1 MNLDINVTLTADS
14 GLLACLG
21 QMASSL
27 LTLVQNAGA
36 VPPSAPAAPVASA
49 EAPVAPAAGSA
60 PSDAQLVADFL
71 ARAQKHDQAIAP
83 TASVGSAPTQPPVA
97 PVSPPTSAVPV
108 TPTPPATA
116 PAPAPST
123 PAPAVP
129 VAPTTPSPGYTL
141 EQLSTAGA
149 NLTRAD
155 PSKMAQLVALLQQY
169 GVQAVTQ
176 LAPEHYGAFA
186 TALRGLGAAI

>member
-1 MNLDINVTLTADS
+1 MNLDINVTLNADS
-14 GLLACLG
+14 SLLAFLG
-21 QMASSL
+21 QTASSL

-36 VPPSAPAAPVASA
+36 VPPSAPAAPGPMS
-49 EAPVAPAAGSA
+49 PVATAPSA
-60 PSDAQLVADFL
+60 PT
-71 ARAQKHDQAIAP
+71 P
-83 TASVGSAPTQPPVA
+83 ASVGSAPTQPPAA

-108 TPTPPATA
+108 TPTPPAT
-116 PAPAPST
+116 APAPST

>member
-1 MNLDINVTLTADS
+1 MNLDINVTLNTDS
-14 GLLACLG
+14 SLLAFLG
-21 QMASSL
+21 QIASSM

-36 VPPSAPAAPVASA
+36 APPSAPTAPVVAPGPRN
-49 EAPVAPAAGSA
+49 PVATASSA
-60 PSDAQLVADFL
+60 PTP
-71 ARAQKHDQAIAP
+71 AP
-83 TASVGSAPTQPPVA
+83 VGSAPTPPPVA
-97 PVSPPTSAVPV
+97 PVSSPVPAVPV
-108 TPTPPATA
+108 TPAAP
-116 PAPAPST
+116 PAPAVPVAPTT

-129 VAPTTPSPGYTL
+129 VAPTTPAPGYTL
-141 EQLSTAGA
+141 EQLSRAGA
-149 NLTRAD
+149 DLTRTD

>member
-14 GLLACLG
+14 SLLACLG

-49 EAPVAPAAGSA
+49 AAPAAPAAGST
-60 PSDAQLVADFL
+60 PSDAQLVTDFL
-71 ARAQKHDQAIAP
+71 ARAQKRDQAIAP
-83 TASVGSAPTQPPVA
+83 PAPVGSAPTQPPAA

-108 TPTPPATA
+108 TPTPPAT
-116 PAPAPST
+116 APAPST

>member
-49 EAPVAPAAGSA
+49 AAPAVTPAPVVAPGPMS
-60 PSDAQLVADFL
+60 PV
-71 ARAQKHDQAIAP
+71 AIAP
-83 TASVGSAPTQPPVA
+83 TPAPAPVGSAPTQPPA
-97 PVSPPTSAVPV
+97 GPVSPPTSAVPV

-116 PAPAPST
+116 PAPST

-129 VAPTTPSPGYTL
+129 VAPTTPTPGYTL

>member
-1 MNLDINVTLTADS
+1 MNLDINVTLNADS
-14 GLLACLG
+14 SLLAFLG
-21 QMASSL
+21 QTASSL

-49 EAPVAPAAGSA
+49 AVPAVTPASVVAPG
-60 PSDAQLVADFL
+60 PM
-71 ARAQKHDQAIAP
+71 
-83 TASVGSAPTQPPVA
+83 
-97 PVSPPTSAVPV
+97 SPM
-108 TPTPPATA
+108 ATA
-116 PAPAPST
+116 PSAPT

>member
-1 MNLDINVTLTADS
+1 MNLDINVTLNADS
-14 GLLACLG
+14 SLLAFLG
-21 QMASSL
+21 QTASSL

-36 VPPSAPAAPVASA
+36 VPPSASAAPGPMS
-49 EAPVAPAAGSA
+49 PVATAPSA
-60 PSDAQLVADFL
+60 PT
-71 ARAQKHDQAIAP
+71 P
-83 TASVGSAPTQPPVA
+83 ASVGSAPTQHPAA

-108 TPTPPATA
+108 TPTPPAT
-116 PAPAPST
+116 APAPST

>member
-49 EAPVAPAAGSA
+49 AAPAVTPAPVVAPGPMSPVATAPSAPTPAPA
-60 PSDAQLVADFL
+60 P
-71 ARAQKHDQAIAP
+71 
-83 TASVGSAPTQPPVA
+83 VGSAPTQPPA
-97 PVSPPTSAVPV
+97 GPVSPPTSAVPV
-108 TPTPPATA
+108 TPTPPAT
-116 PAPAPST
+116 APAPST

>member
-14 GLLACLG
+14 SLLACLG

-49 EAPVAPAAGSA
+49 AAPAAPAAGST
-60 PSDAQLVADFL
+60 PSDAQLVTDFL
-71 ARAQKHDQAIAP
+71 ARAQKRDQAIAP
-83 TASVGSAPTQPPVA
+83 PAPAA

-108 TPTPPATA
+108 TPTPPAT
-116 PAPAPST
+116 APAPST

>member
-14 GLLACLG
+14 SLLACLG

-49 EAPVAPAAGSA
+49 AVPAVTPASVVAPG
-60 PSDAQLVADFL
+60 PM
-71 ARAQKHDQAIAP
+71 
-83 TASVGSAPTQPPVA
+83 
-97 PVSPPTSAVPV
+97 SPM
-108 TPTPPATA
+108 ATA
-116 PAPAPST
+116 PSAPT

>member
-1 MNLDINVTLTADS
+1 MNLDINVTLNADS
-14 GLLACLG
+14 SLLAFLG
-21 QMASSL
+21 QTASSL

-36 VPPSAPAAPVASA
+36 VPPSAPAAPGPMS
-49 EAPVAPAAGSA
+49 PVATAPSA
-60 PSDAQLVADFL
+60 PT
-71 ARAQKHDQAIAP
+71 P
-83 TASVGSAPTQPPVA
+83 ASVGSAPTQPPAA

-116 PAPAPST
+116 PAPST
-123 PAPAVP
+123 PSPAVP
-129 VAPTTPSPGYTL
+129 VAPPTPSPGYTL

>member
-49 EAPVAPAAGSA
+49 AAPAVTPAPVVAPGPMSPVATAPSA
-60 PSDAQLVADFL
+60 PT
-71 ARAQKHDQAIAP
+71 P
-83 TASVGSAPTQPPVA
+83 ASVGSAPTQHPAA

-116 PAPAPST
+116 PAPST

-129 VAPTTPSPGYTL
+129 VAPTTPTPGYTL

>member
-1 MNLDINVTLTADS
+1 MNLDINVTLNADS
-14 GLLACLG
+14 SLLAFLG
-21 QMASSL
+21 QTASSL

-36 VPPSAPAAPVASA
+36 VPPSAPAAPGPMS
-49 EAPVAPAAGSA
+49 PV
-60 PSDAQLVADFL
+60 
-71 ARAQKHDQAIAP
+71 
-83 TASVGSAPTQPPVA
+83 
-97 PVSPPTSAVPV
+97 
-108 TPTPPATA
+108 ATA
-116 PAPAPST
+116 P
-123 PAPAVP
+123 
-129 VAPTTPSPGYTL
+129 
-141 EQLSTAGA
+141 TAGA

>member
-1 MNLDINVTLTADS
+1 MNLDINVTLNADS
-14 GLLACLG
+14 SLLAFLG
-21 QMASSL
+21 QTASSL

-49 EAPVAPAAGSA
+49 AVPAVTPAS
-60 PSDAQLVADFL
+60 VV
-71 ARAQKHDQAIAP
+71 
-83 TASVGSAPTQPPVA
+83 ASVGSAPTQHPAA

-108 TPTPPATA
+108 TPTPPAT
-116 PAPAPST
+116 APAPST